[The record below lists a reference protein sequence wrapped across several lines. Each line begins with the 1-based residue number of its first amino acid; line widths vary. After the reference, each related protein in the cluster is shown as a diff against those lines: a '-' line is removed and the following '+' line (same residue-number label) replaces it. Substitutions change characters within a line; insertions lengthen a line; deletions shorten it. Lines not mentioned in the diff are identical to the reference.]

1 MMIVWCDR
9 NYDNGYCQ
17 LTLRMKFLEL
27 GITSATKYNLSL
39 RLFLFDN

>member
-1 MMIVWCDR
+1 MIETVTWILPIDI
-9 NYDNGYCQ
+9 
-17 LTLRMKFLEL
+17 RMNFLVL